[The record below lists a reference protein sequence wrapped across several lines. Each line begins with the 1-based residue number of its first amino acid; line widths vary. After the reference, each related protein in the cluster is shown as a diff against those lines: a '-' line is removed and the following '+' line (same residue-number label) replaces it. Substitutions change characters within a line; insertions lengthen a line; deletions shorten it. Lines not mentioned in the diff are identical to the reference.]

1 MGDALFFIMYP
12 KVNLVKWGTDADYY
26 AFGYGLRFYVVP
38 ILYVADRK
46 GMEKM
51 KKSFLEKKILLTL
64 LLSSSVFVGG
74 TCAFAEEPV
83 ENFTL
88 GEFVV
93 TASRV
98 ATNKAD
104 TPANISVI
112 TKENIA
118 DNNYSDAAEAIS
130 KVPGVNVLGSG
141 AKGTSM
147 GQDKI
152 LINGDERV
160 LVLIDGRRVN
170 LGSSGNYSAD
180 WLPPVNAIERIE
192 VLKGAGSALYGTDA
206 VGGVINIITKKGSEL
221 ESSVTVRAAAGSWNT
236 EQYGITAGG
245 ATKNGLGIFVSA
257 SKDRRGNYS
266 YKDIDG
272 DVKKMPNSGF
282 NTEGVNLKLD
292 QQLGKDNRITMQ
304 FEHLN
309 TEGGSPFGYYGIANT
324 DKHKRLNNNI
334 SMRYDWEESTD
345 NSGYMQ
351 IYRNHHHAQFLSDDI
366 VNRSDFTESTLG
378 LDIQQNFK
386 LNKSNALTAGLSY
399 YRTKVNNDVM
409 FDGEKEIINKA
420 IFVEDR
426 WQFAENW
433 NLNTGLRLDNHN
445 EYGSELTPR
454 IALNKKFNEDSN
466 MYLSWGRVF
475 NAPTAQDLYWKQYD
489 SVYNSWTLGNPD
501 LKPEKGNVWTLGI
514 NSRVNEN
521 TNVAASIFYS
531 ELKDAIDWDY
541 SPIDNSSNAI
551 NINKEKRKGLEL
563 NIDHNFDEHLSA
575 YASYTYIK
583 VKQDYGNGYLNNGS
597 VKPNIYR
604 AGMKYKNNEWLFD
617 MTLTAA
623 TGLVDSYIG
632 KYGVTKAFTDKSYLT
647 LDLGVQYKINK
658 AAKVFVKGYNLTNAR
673 YQDYGGCYSDE
684 KAKYPMPSR
693 SFIVGMEYNF

>member
-38 ILYVADRK
+38 ILYVVDRK
-46 GMEKM
+46 GMKKM

-309 TEGGSPFGYYGIANT
+309 TEGGSPFTGYPYNSYLT
-324 DKHKRLNNNI
+324 KHSRLNNNI
-334 SMRYDWEESTD
+334 NLRYDWNENRKND
-345 NSGYMQ
+345 GYIQ
-351 IYRNHHHAQFLSDDI
+351 VYRNYQHAQMHGDNDPYNTYLSNFNEKTTGIDM
-366 VNRSDFTESTLG
+366 
-378 LDIQQNFK
+378 QQNFVTGIT
-386 LNKSNALTAGLSY
+386 NQITAGLQY
-399 YRTKVNNDVM
+399 YKNEVENNAMYGGQRDVNN
-409 FDGEKEIINKA
+409 KA
-420 IFVEDR
+420 VFVEDR
-426 WQFAENW
+426 WQFADSW
-433 NLNTGLRLDNHN
+433 QLNTGLRLDHHSK
-445 EYGSELTPR
+445 YGSELTPH
-454 IALNKKFNEDSN
+454 IAVNKKFNEDSN
-466 MYLSWGRVF
+466 AYISWGKVF
-475 NAPTAQDLYWKQYD
+475 NAPTTDDLYWNQYGMF
-489 SVYNSWTLGNPD
+489 GNPD
-501 LKPEKGNVWTLGI
+501 LDPETGHVLTIGGNFKI
-514 NSRVNEN
+514 DEK
-521 TNVAASIFYS
+521 TNMSVSLFYS
-531 ELKDAIDWDY
+531 KIKDAIDWKQ
-541 SPIDNSSNAI
+541 NGAI
-551 NINKEKRKGLEL
+551 YQVFNVNEEKRQGLEL
-563 NIDHNFDEHLSA
+563 SVDHNFDECTSM
-575 YASYTYIK
+575 YASYTYLQ
-583 VKQDYGNGYLNNGS
+583 VKQETPYSAGFVDDNK

-604 AGMKYKNNEWLFD
+604 TGVKYKKDLWLFNVD
-617 MTLTAA
+617 IAA
-623 TGLVDSYIG
+623 VTGQKIDSY
-632 KYGVTKAFTDKSYLT
+632 TDKSYLT
-647 LDLGVQYKINK
+647 LDLGAQYKINK
-658 AAKVFVKGYNLTNAR
+658 DAKVFVKGYNLTNAR
-673 YQDYGGCYSDE
+673 YQDYGGYASDGSH
-684 KAKYPMPSR
+684 AAYPMPSR